1 VAGCR
6 DCQTC
11 TLPGFTRA
19 GQSLAAGFGHLM
31 TCGIS
36 FVLKRGMA
44 SHCPQ
49 CKHLRSRHRTRRDGS
64 YLD

>member
-1 VAGCR
+1 MGCR

-11 TLPGFTRA
+11 TMPGFTRA
-19 GQSLAAGFGHLM
+19 GQNLAVGFMHLM

-36 FVLKRGMA
+36 FLVKRGVLR
-44 SHCPQ
+44 HCPQ
-49 CKHLRSRHRTRRDGS
+49 CKHLRSRHEFRRDGS